1 MQTENKANIEH
12 HDIEQARSHGNEYEA
27 EEIKALEN
35 ERVELTEEDVSV
47 PSTWPSEVLL
57 NTAQDRRIRRKTD
70 KRILAI
76 LCWIYFLQIF
86 DKVVFGLGNVF
97 GLSEDLKLT
106 GAQYR

>member
-1 MQTENKANIEH
+1 M
-12 HDIEQARSHGNEYEA
+12 
-27 EEIKALEN
+27 ALEH
-35 ERVELTEEDVSV
+35 VELIG
-47 PSTWPSEVLL
+47 W
-57 NTAQDRRIRRKTD
+57 QDRRIRRKTD
-70 KRILAI
+70 KRILSI